1 MTRKQFLSMM
11 KCEQCFLGV
20 KEEFLDSNP
29 DKANLFDDIKKI
41 YGDEL
46 HEMIAFASYVLQV
59 SEHPLIVY
67 PGEFDQDETFMR
79 VIGFRGV
86 YMAYNDNDERIFF
99 DTLKSATK
107 YVDDRFEYF
116 QKNVWNAGYI

>member
-29 DKANLFDDIKKI
+29 GKENLFDDIKKI

-46 HEMIAFASYVLQV
+46 HEMIAFASCVLQV
-59 SEHPLIVY
+59 SEHTPMYY
-67 PGEFDQDETFMR
+67 PGEFDQDEPFMC
-79 VIGFRGV
+79 VIGLRGV
-86 YMAYNDNDERIFF
+86 YVAFNNDEKIFF

-107 YVDDRFEYF
+107 YLDGIFENF
-116 QKNVWNAGYI
+116 QDTIWGSS